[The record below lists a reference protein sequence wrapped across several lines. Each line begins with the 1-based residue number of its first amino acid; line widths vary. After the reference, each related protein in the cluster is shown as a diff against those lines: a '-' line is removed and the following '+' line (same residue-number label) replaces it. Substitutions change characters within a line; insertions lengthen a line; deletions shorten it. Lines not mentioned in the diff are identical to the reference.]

1 MDNIISTMKDNFSCA
16 QLHAAVQA
24 VAWILQITGAE
35 MDLTAAGAAH
45 GLTGF
50 VFLVTFTEG

>member
-1 MDNIISTMKDNFSCA
+1 MKENFSCA
-16 QLHAAVQA
+16 QMHAAVQA

-35 MDLTAAGAAH
+35 MDTTGGVEH

-50 VFLVTFTEG
+50 VFLVTFTDD

>member
-1 MDNIISTMKDNFSCA
+1 MKENFSCA